1 MLRAG
6 LNPARGISEFS
17 TVGVSDNSQAGSK
30 AKVLLS
36 TSHTTKPYI
45 FVIIIINNLI
55 KPTKSGK
62 GEAFLEG
69 ARQKFLKVLKC
80 SLKKCSANMQ

>member
-6 LNPARGISEFS
+6 LNPARGISEFL

-45 FVIIIINNLI
+45 FVIVIINNLI
-55 KPTKSGK
+55 KPIKSGK
-62 GEAFLEG
+62 GEAFLEE

-80 SLKKCSANMQ
+80 SLKKCSGNMQ